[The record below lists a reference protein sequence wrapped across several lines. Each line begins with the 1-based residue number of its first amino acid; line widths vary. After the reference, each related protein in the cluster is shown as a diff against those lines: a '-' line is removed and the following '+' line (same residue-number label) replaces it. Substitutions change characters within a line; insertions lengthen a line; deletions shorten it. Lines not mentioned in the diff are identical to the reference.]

1 MRENID
7 AFSAPFEWSGAGG
20 EFWGVAL
27 GDTQRTYYTVVV
39 KKRDPKT
46 GALYDYHMWKS
57 RNPRGNTSAEF
68 EAWRFCATGH
78 EPNEYLARQP
88 EYAAEIARWV
98 AVAEEKA
105 YHDAY
110 LIAWVGAS
118 NPKAV
123 ERRIERVERQLG
135 PDHVTVRAMRGHL
148 AFLHGTSIGPDD
160 TDLSAIRDYAERK
173 GWPLG

>member
-7 AFSAPFEWSGAGG
+7 AFSAPFEWSGTGG
-20 EFWGVAL
+20 EFWGVAF
-27 GDTQRTYYTVVV
+27 GDTQRTYYRVLV
-39 KKRDPKT
+39 KKRDHPT
-46 GALYDYHMWKS
+46 GVLCQYYMWES

-68 EAWRFCATGH
+68 EAWRFRATGH

-88 EYAAEIARWV
+88 EYAAEIARWD
-98 AVAEEKA
+98 AVTEENA

-118 NPKAV
+118 NPHAV
-123 ERRIERVERQLG
+123 ERRIERAERGFG
-135 PDHVTVRAMRGHL
+135 PDHVTVRTMRGHL

-160 TDLSAIRDYAERK
+160 ADLWAIRDYAERK